1 MAGATLEFD
10 AAGALA
16 VINEAVQAMGR
27 PEALLHDIGEFL
39 MIAHDQRWAAQVA
52 PDGSP
57 WQALSPAYQKRKR
70 KNRDKILVLDGY
82 LKNTLR
88 YQVSGA
94 ELLFGTNRPY
104 AAIHHF
110 GGAIEMAARSQQAYF
125 RQDSKSGEV
134 GNQFVSKRKS
144 NFAQWV
150 SIGAYQIHI
159 PARPFLGVSDD
170 DGYAIAGIAMR
181 YLMADRA

>member
-16 VINEAVQAMGR
+16 VINQAAQAMAS
-27 PEALLHDIGEFL
+27 PEPLLRDIGEYL
-39 MIAHDQRWAAQVA
+39 LIAHEQRWAAQQA
-52 PDGSP
+52 PDGTP

-70 KNRDKILVLDGY
+70 KNRDKILVLDGF

-88 YQVSGA
+88 YQVNGP

-110 GGAIEMAARSQQAYF
+110 GGTIDMAARSQQAYF
-125 RQDSKSGEV
+125 RQGKNGEI
-134 GNQFVSKRKS
+134 GNSFVSKRKS

-150 SIGAYQIHI
+150 TIGAYQIRI
-159 PARPFLGVSDD
+159 PARPFLGMSES

-181 YLMADRA
+181 YLLPTR